1 MLFAG
6 GMLSG
11 GEVGVGVGAQQG
23 SPCCMQG
30 SVLAH
35 IACRASYT
43 ITLGLCP
50 KRREC
55 TYTSLLDSDFLG
67 NVAQVMLF
75 VPCRVRKSNEMGC
88 MGKLAVGEENFLM
101 LSGCHL
107 EPTLGISSL
116 LSALC
121 HGGSKAE
128 GRVIAVL
135 CRQFCS
141 KVTALTS
148 TEPLLMCTLYARRSQ
163 ARGDALASPHLLA
176 IPSGCMSS

>member
-1 MLFAG
+1 MLHA
-6 GMLSG
+6 
-11 GEVGVGVGAQQG
+11 
-23 SPCCMQG
+23 
-30 SVLAH
+30 
-35 IACRASYT
+35 
-43 ITLGLCP
+43 GLCSRSYCLQSFIHNYFGLMP
-50 KRREC
+50 KEKRM
-55 TYTSLLDSDFLG
+55 YIHKSLSDFLG
-67 NVAQVMLF
+67 NVAQVMLC

-128 GRVIAVL
+128 GRLIAVL

-141 KVTALTS
+141 KVTALAS